1 MAYIG
6 RGLDN
11 GVRNQFVYAAT
22 QGQTAFTGADSDGKT
37 LAMTDIYTRIVI
49 RMALS

>member
-49 RMALS
+49 RMA